1 MSGLD
6 PKLINNDVKKAV
18 DGYLEG
24 SYLTIV
30 ILLVILV
37 IYLVWTRRS
46 EHNTMPTTTMR
57 AQQQDTVHVSSGLG
71 GAAQIIQSEIG
82 DIRDRI
88 GESMA
93 GGVPATLT
101 SAVDPMSAI
110 MPGSPAWQVLNNPV
124 MGCMNRD
131 LEASADY
138 QAYQLAASRQK
149 EGFTDGS
156 GVGGG
161 VNDPAL
167 ARAMNGY

>member
-1 MSGLD
+1 MADANL
-6 PKLINNDVKKAV
+6 PTAV
-18 DGYLEG
+18 VEPANRYLGG
-24 SYLTIV
+24 SYLTVVIV
-30 ILLVILV
+30 LLILV
-37 IYLVWTRRS
+37 IYLWWTRRS

-71 GAAQIIQSEIG
+71 GAAQIIQGEIV
-82 DIRDRI
+82 DLRERV

-93 GGVPATLT
+93 GGVPAALT

-110 MPGSPAWQVLNNPV
+110 MPGSPAWQVLNNPA

-149 EGFTDGS
+149 EGMD

-161 VNDPAL
+161 VNDQAL
-167 ARAMNGY
+167 RQAMNGM